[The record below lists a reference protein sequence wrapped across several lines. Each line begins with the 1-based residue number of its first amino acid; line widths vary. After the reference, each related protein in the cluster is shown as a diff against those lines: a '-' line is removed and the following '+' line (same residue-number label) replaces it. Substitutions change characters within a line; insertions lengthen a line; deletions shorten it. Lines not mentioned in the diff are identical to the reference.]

1 MIMPIVT
8 LVCLFLLSSY
18 TALILMYRMG
28 WERQQGFK
36 LPAGYKPR
44 TLVSII
50 IPARNE
56 EENITA
62 CIGSLLAQA
71 YPSSMFEVIVI
82 DDHSTDGTVAA
93 VNAFKQKDVKLL
105 HLSDFVK
112 EGDETNS
119 YKKKALA
126 AGIGQS
132 QGELIITTDAD
143 CVAGN
148 NWLIEMVAKYESQKP
163 VMIIA
168 PVDFTSNGSLVELF
182 QSLDFMSM
190 QGITVATHQLGLGNM
205 CNGANFA
212 FQKKAF
218 EAVNG
223 YEGIDHLASGDDYLL
238 MMKLQKAFPNNKV
251 YLKSPSAII
260 RTAPQ
265 PDAGSFLQQRIR
277 WASKSGKYDDKKMT
291 VTLIL
296 VYLFNL
302 SFLVLAFLGFNNGAY
317 LMLSGCMLLVKVVAE
332 LIFLYPVAKF
342 FGKAKQLLFFP
353 VLQPLHIAYIIIAGL
368 LGFVGNYSW
377 KGRDVK

>member
-1 MIMPIVT
+1 MLIVT
-8 LVCLFLLSSY
+8 LVCLFLLSCY
-18 TALILMYRMG
+18 TALILLYRMG

-50 IPARNE
+50 VPARNE
-56 EENITA
+56 ENNITA
-62 CIGSLLAQA
+62 CLNSLLAQT
-71 YPSSMFEVIVI
+71 YPANMFEVIVI
-82 DDHSTDGTVAA
+82 DDHSTDNTVAA
-93 VNAFKQKDVKLL
+93 VKAFKQSNVKLL
-105 HLSDFVK
+105 RLADFVK

-119 YKKKALA
+119 YKKKALT
-126 AGIGQS
+126 AGINQS
-132 QGELIITTDAD
+132 KGELIITTDAD
-143 CVAGN
+143 CTAGSQ
-148 NWLIEMVAKYESQKP
+148 WLMEMVARYESQKP

-168 PVDFTSNGSLVELF
+168 PVDFTSDGSLVQLF

-223 YEGIDHLASGDDYLL
+223 YDGIDHLASGDDYLL
-238 MMKLQKAFPNNKV
+238 MMKLQKAFPGNKV
-251 YLKSPSAII
+251 YLKSKNAIMH
-260 RTAPQ
+260 TAPQ

-291 VTLIL
+291 ATLLL

-302 SFLVLAFLGFNNGAY
+302 SFLVLALMGFNKGAY
-317 LMLSGCMLLVKVVAE
+317 LVLSGCMLLVKIVAE

-342 FGKAKQLLFFP
+342 FNKKSQLLFFP

-368 LGFVGNYSW
+368 LGFVGKYTW

>member
-1 MIMPIVT
+1 MMPIVT
-8 LVCLFLLSSY
+8 LVCFFLLSCY
-18 TALILMYRMG
+18 TALILLYRMG

-56 EENITA
+56 ERNITA
-62 CIGSLLAQA
+62 CLQSILAQT
-71 YPSSMFEVIVI
+71 YPAGMFEVIVI

-93 VNAFKQKDVKLL
+93 VKAFKQNNVKLL
-105 HLSDFVK
+105 HLADYVQ

-119 YKKKALA
+119 YKKKALT
-126 AGIGQS
+126 AGISQS
-132 QGELIITTDAD
+132 KGELIITTDAD
-143 CVAGN
+143 CIAGN
-148 NWLIEMVAKYESQKP
+148 QWLMEMVAKYESQKP

-168 PVDFTSNGSLVELF
+168 PVDFTNNGSLVELF

-218 EAVNG
+218 EAVKG
-223 YEGIDHLASGDDYLL
+223 YEGVDHLASGDDYLL
-238 MMKLQKAFPNNKV
+238 MIKLQKAFPNNKV
-251 YLKSPSAII
+251 YLKSPTAIMH
-260 RTAPQ
+260 TAPQ

-291 VTLIL
+291 ATLIL

-302 SFLVLAFLGFNNGAY
+302 SFLVLALMGFNNGAY
-317 LMLSGCMLLVKVVAE
+317 LMLSGAMLLVKIVAE
-332 LIFLYPVAKF
+332 LIYLYPVAKF
-342 FGKAKQLLFFP
+342 FGKTKELLFFP

-368 LGFVGNYSW
+368 LGFAGKYSW